1 MQFPF
6 ATVKSYLMN
15 AAHFGKKKKIS
26 IRYMPKNVNS
36 SNALDNIAN
45 ATCMLETMKKEG
57 RVMVY
62 DSQ

>member
-1 MQFPF
+1 
-6 ATVKSYLMN
+6 
-15 AAHFGKKKKIS
+15 
-26 IRYMPKNVNS
+26 MPKNVNS